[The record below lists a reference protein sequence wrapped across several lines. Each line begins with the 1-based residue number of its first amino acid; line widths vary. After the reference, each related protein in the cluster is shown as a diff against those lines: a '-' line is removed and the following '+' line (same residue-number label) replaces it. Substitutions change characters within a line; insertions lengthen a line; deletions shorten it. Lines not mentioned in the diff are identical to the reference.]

1 MTLIHE
7 IFATEDASRVL
18 GMAMMAS
25 LGLGIGAI
33 WEERNGSSHAV
44 ERLWGAIISGVFV
57 MLAFIMAEQSGGFI
71 AGSLGSVVL
80 FPAGGAL
87 YLLSTKVVEG
97 IYRRWGP
104 KRGPKVGILCASGI
118 ALACGG
124 LVLGA
129 ASAISV
135 YAGLAAT
142 FGVGLSAL
150 LVARG
155 TTASLLEEI
164 VNPMDRGAVHV
175 ILALVFVAWVVGA
188 FWLLHG
194 RNSNVD
200 GAMAILL
207 AGYFLLASV
216 HLIARPFV
224 KRCRMNVKALVAF
237 ICGMAGFGLLAAGLD
252 AVLQATGVSDAI
264 LQHPSATDSKL
275 SKEGAR

>member
-7 IFATEDASRVL
+7 IFATEDISRVL

-150 LVARG
+150 LVARR
-155 TTASLLEEI
+155 TTASLREEA
-164 VNPMDRGAVHV
+164 VSPMDRGAVHV

-216 HLIARPFV
+216 HLIARSFV

>member
-7 IFATEDASRVL
+7 IFATEDISRVL

-164 VNPMDRGAVHV
+164 VNPMDRGAV
-175 ILALVFVAWVVGA
+175 VFVAWVVGA